1 VTLEWCSRWCSDK
14 RSTTS
19 ATKDAGAGHPAL
31 DFQPAT
37 VISASASCAAER
49 LADRGWWGDAGR
61 ALAGY
66 DFRMSP
72 RDPRLQAAALRLA
85 AERVERGEA
94 LAPELADALA
104 NDMASHPE
112 DLAAIEAHEGPLPQW
127 MAEELDRR
135 DREDAGTED
144 DGDAVMARLLVKHSP
159 RRQSA

>member
-1 VTLEWCSRWCSDK
+1 VVLQVVLRRAEHHLCDQ
-14 RSTTS
+14 
-19 ATKDAGAGHPAL
+19 GHGRGSPAL
-31 DFQPAT
+31 DFQPAEAA
-37 VISASASCAAER
+37 VIPASASCGGR
-49 LADRGWWGDAGR
+49 PSCRTRQVGDAAR

-66 DFRMSP
+66 GFRMSP

-85 AERVERGEA
+85 AERVERGEI

-104 NDMASHPE
+104 NDMARHPE

-144 DGDAVMARLLVKHSP
+144 DGDVVMARLLAKHSR